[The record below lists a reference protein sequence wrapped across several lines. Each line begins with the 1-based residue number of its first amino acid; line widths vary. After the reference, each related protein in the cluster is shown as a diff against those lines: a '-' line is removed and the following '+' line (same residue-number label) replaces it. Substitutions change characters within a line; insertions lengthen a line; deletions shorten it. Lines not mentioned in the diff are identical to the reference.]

1 MVEIQDHAYL
11 QVAFKII
18 PLQLHLT
25 GIYFLIKHRNYYFKN
40 NNNNNINNNINN
52 DDSKRRNWL
61 HLINLSTSEI
71 VFVGLG
77 LLTQLLFYNGSMKL
91 ATYVETIQY
100 STCCLQYFL
109 AMIYMTV
116 DRFLEVRLN
125 IIYPVYWKY
134 GYTKILLVSTWVFC
148 GILSLVV
155 LLIELPSRRRI
166 RWIIFVFFYPI
177 IESVFWLLS
186 SSVYIYIF
194 VKLKQNSCHI
204 YKKQTGIMKR
214 RKKRHFYV
222 PALIVLSF
230 VLFILIPDTVIT
242 VYMLRNTRL
251 PGPLQT
257 YVYCSYMIGFS
268 CDAVV
273 YIFFSP
279 LVRSKLTLFG
289 HCCQKTYP
297 K

>member
-1 MVEIQDHAYL
+1 MDEIQDHSYL
-11 QVAFKII
+11 QLAFKII
-18 PLQLHLT
+18 PFLLHLT
-25 GIYFLIKHRNYYFKN
+25 GIYFLIKYRNYFLKS
-40 NNNNNINNNINN
+40 NN
-52 DDSKRRNWL
+52 DSRKSNWL
-61 HLINLSTSEI
+61 HLVNLSISEM

-77 LLTQLLFYNGSMKL
+77 LLAQLLFHNGSMKF
-91 ATYVETIQY
+91 AVYAETIQY

-109 AMIYMTV
+109 AMIYMTI

-125 IIYPVYWKY
+125 IIYPVFWKY
-134 GYTKILLVSTWVFC
+134 KYTKLLLLCTWTVC

-155 LLIELPSRRRI
+155 FFIELPSRRRI
-166 RWIIFVFFYPI
+166 RWIIFVIFYPI
-177 IESVFWLLS
+177 IESVFWFLS
-186 SSVYIYIF
+186 SSVYVYIF
-194 VKLKQNSCHI
+194 LKLKQNSCHI

-230 VLFILIPDTVIT
+230 VLFILIPDTIIT
-242 VYMLRNTRL
+242 VHMLRNTRL

-268 CDAVV
+268 CDAIV

-279 LVRSKLTLFG
+279 LVRTKLTLFG
-289 HCCQKTYP
+289 NCRQKTNP